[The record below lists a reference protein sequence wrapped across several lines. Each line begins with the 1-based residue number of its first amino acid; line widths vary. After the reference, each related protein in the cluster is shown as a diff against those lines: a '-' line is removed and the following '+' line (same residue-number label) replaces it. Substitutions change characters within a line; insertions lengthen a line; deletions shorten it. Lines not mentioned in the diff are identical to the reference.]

1 MWRILSGIFMGW
13 SLGAN
18 DAANIFG
25 TGVTSQLIKFRTA
38 IILLGIFV
46 ITGAVLEGPK
56 CMHSLNKL
64 GALDINQAF
73 ICTLA
78 AALTMTILTF
88 MSIPASTSQAIVGA
102 IIGATIIVQQPN
114 WLQFGKML
122 LCWILTPVGG
132 AVIAY
137 ILYQLFDYF
146 ISRRIRSTRSL
157 QRFLKVTMIV
167 AGCYG
172 SYALGA
178 NNVANTTGV
187 YVNTGLF
194 SPLAGSLIGA
204 IAIIIGAATYS
215 KRVMETVGNR
225 ITIIGPQGAVIAT
238 LSHSITI
245 HIYTQIGI
253 PVSSSQAIVGAV
265 AGIGFVRGIKAVN
278 RKVMRQIFTGW
289 LLTPIIAGLV
299 AFLGS
304 AILAYHTNIFI
315 FFANMWNYFSK
326 ISSGM

>member
-1 MWRILSGIFMGW
+1 MWRIVSGIFMGW
-13 SLGAN
+13 SLGSN

-25 TGVTSQLIKFRTA
+25 TGVTSKLIRFRTA
-38 IILLGIFV
+38 IILLSIFV
-46 ITGAVLEGPK
+46 VAGALLEGPK
-56 CMHSLNKL
+56 CMHSLKTL
-64 GALDINQAF
+64 GTLSVNQAF

-102 IIGATIIVQQPN
+102 IIGATIVSCQPN

-122 LCWILTPVGG
+122 LCWILTPFGA

-137 ILYQLFDYF
+137 ILYKLFDWL
-146 ISRRIRSTRSL
+146 ISGRIRSTRGL
-157 QRFLKVTMIV
+157 QRFLQVTMII

-187 YVNTGLF
+187 YVNSNLL
-194 SPLAGSLIGA
+194 SPFAGSLIGA
-204 IAIIIGAATYS
+204 LSIIIGAATYS
-215 KRVMETVGNR
+215 RRVMETVGNR

-265 AGIGFVRGIKAVN
+265 AGIGFIRGIKALN
-278 RKVMRQIFTGW
+278 RKVMRQIFLGW
-289 LLTPIIAGLV
+289 LFTPIIAALV
-299 AFLGS
+299 AFIGAS
-304 AILAYHTNIFI
+304 ILN
-315 FFANMWNYFSK
+315 NGNYL
-326 ISSGM
+326 ISLFQQTWSYLR